1 MRLTFEHHHLVYCM
15 SIDASIYAQA
25 HTAPLSPLLQQ
36 LLQYT
41 AMHPHAHMVSG
52 HTQGVFLQMLS
63 TMLRPAAVL
72 EIGTFTGFSA
82 LCLAEGLAPDGVLHT
97 IELRAEDAATAQ
109 TFFAR
114 SDYAHQI
121 IQHVGDARQI
131 IPTLPLAWDLVFL
144 DADKVSYTDYYEMV
158 VPRVSKGGFL
168 IADNVLFHGEVL
180 QENITGKNAKAIAA
194 FNAHVQADSRTR
206 QVLLTVRDGLLLVQK
221 L

>member
-15 SIDASIYAQA
+15 PIDASFYAQA
-25 HTAPLSPLLQQ
+25 HTAALSPLLQQ
-36 LLQYT
+36 LLQQT

-63 TMLRPAAVL
+63 NMMQPAAVL

-82 LCLAEGLAPDGVLHT
+82 LCLADGLAPDGVIHT

-114 SDYAHQI
+114 SSHAHQI
-121 IQHVGDARQI
+121 IQHVGDARHI
-131 IPTLPLAWDLVFL
+131 IPTLPPVWDLVFL
-144 DADKVSYTDYYEMV
+144 DADKVSYIEYYEMV
-158 VPRVSKGGFL
+158 LPRLRRGGFL
-168 IADNVLFHGEVL
+168 LADNVLFHGEVL
-180 QENITGKNAKAIAA
+180 EEPVKGKNAKAIAA
-194 FNAHVQADSRTR
+194 FNAHVLADTRSR